1 MADNGLKK
9 EDDDKKGGILN
20 MSSRLFVA
28 NVPPDKITNKEMRER
43 FEKYGR
49 VLGKW

>member
-9 EDDDKKGGILN
+9 DDDNKKGSILN
-20 MSSRLFVA
+20 MSSRIFVA
-28 NVPPDKITNKEMRER
+28 NVPPEKITNKQMRER

-49 VLGKW
+49 VLGK